1 MCSAWLENTLERF
14 AGWEPVAS
22 VGESPFTIYIY
33 YYVYYILYIISYVDI
48 KTRQIFPLFLQ
59 VKHHSPTVRFQ
70 VSSQD
75 LVYLVQVL
83 ATHRLQQLVFEVVA
97 ERQNHQLAVG
107 EASLAVPECPIDV
120 F

>member
-1 MCSAWLENTLERF
+1 MYILLY
-14 AGWEPVAS
+14 
-22 VGESPFTIYIY
+22 IYIIY
-33 YYVYYILYIISYVDI
+33 YTYIISYVDI